1 MATSDSR
8 AIPWVI
14 EQQTVVKHQLLRSYM
29 ATWMNILWAQQELL
43 RRPPHLIYVDG
54 FAGPGEYWKT
64 DEKTEKVDGSPII
77 VGKIAND
84 LMKGNRKI
92 DIIAFDAHKVTV
104 NHLAPLLN
112 AINTKQQAW
121 EVTHED
127 FSTGAK
133 GLMDKLAARLGRDY
147 PTFFFIDPFGYSDFP
162 MTLLAEILKHERT
175 EVFVTFMTY
184 DIVRFMVK
192 PDAEK
197 KMVELFGTE
206 EYKEHAQKC
215 KTAEERVNFIS
226 TLYRRQL
233 VGMAKAKHVFGFRV
247 NTPGQEGRARYFLF
261 HASNHIKALKEMKN
275 AMDRTSEQEFKFEA
289 IGVGEDNQLD
299 LFVATPEKLVK
310 AALLVL
316 VEKAPGGKMEYSK
329 IENWAYERT
338 SGVARNIKAALVELE
353 KEGKVKIER
362 KPKQKTNTVV
372 DGAVVE
378 FTPSL
383 GL

>member
-1 MATSDSR
+1 MATSASR
-8 AIPWVI
+8 TIPWVI

-29 ATWMNILWAQQELL
+29 ATWMNILWQQQERL
-43 RRPPHLIYVDG
+43 RRPAHLIYVDG

-64 DEKTEKVDGSPII
+64 EERKEKVHGSPII
-77 VGKIAND
+77 VGEIANG

-92 DIIAFDAHKVTV
+92 DIIAFDAHRATV
-104 NHLAPLLN
+104 SHLAPLLN
-112 AINTKQQAW
+112 GINAKQQAW

-175 EVFVTFMTY
+175 EVFITFMTY
-184 DIVRFMVK
+184 DIIRFMVK
-192 PDAEK
+192 EDAEK
-197 KMVELFGTE
+197 KMVELFGTVD
-206 EYKEHAQKC
+206 YKAHASKC
-215 KTAEERVNFIS
+215 KTPEERVNFIT

-233 VGMAKAKHVFGFRV
+233 VEMAKAKKVIGFRV

-275 AMDRTSEQEFKFEA
+275 AMDRTSDQEFTFEA

-299 LFVATPEKLVK
+299 LFVALPENMIK
-310 AALLVL
+310 AALLRF
-316 VEKAPGGKMEYSK
+316 VEKAPGSKAEYSK
-329 IENWAYERT
+329 IEDWAYERT
-338 SGVARNIKAALVELE
+338 SGVARNIKAALIELE
-353 KEGKVKIER
+353 KEGKVRIIR
-362 KPKQKTNTVV
+362 QPGQQKKTVV
-372 DGAVVE
+372 DGATTE